1 MNRNRLLAHGISRVP
16 GLKRVPIFKLLA
28 LAEVAILAKAHYG
41 RLAPAERSR
50 LLQLVKT
57 SRGRTG
63 NLTQSERDDLARLVN
78 KMEPR
83 MFAGS
88 AVSQLSPIPLP
99 KRLTHGP
106 KSAREQREHEQQQ
119 RAA

>member
-16 GLKRVPIFKLLA
+16 GLKRIPIFKLLA

-41 RLAPAERSR
+41 RLSAAERSR
-50 LLQLVKT
+50 LFQLVKT
-57 SRGRTG
+57 SRGRSG
-63 NLTQSERDDLARLVN
+63 NLTQSERDELAGLVN

-83 MFAGS
+83 MFAGT
-88 AVSQLSPIPLP
+88 AANQLSPIPLP

-106 KSAREQREHEQQQ
+106 KSARDQQQQ